1 MPNEALVP
9 VVHMF
14 VNNKGKATSTYT
26 SCLTLCTVV
35 MPHSP
40 LSFCRY
46 KYLVH
51 VDGQGLSSRLD
62 QLLPLGS
69 LVLKEESGY
78 TTYYHHLLK

>member
-1 MPNEALVP
+1 MEGWMTSHSELFVDAVIDGIRAMISTAP
-9 VVHMF
+9 VVC
-14 VNNKGKATSTYT
+14 Y
-26 SCLTLCTVV
+26 C
-35 MPHSP
+35 P
-40 LSFCRY
+40 LPLPICRY